1 MKKAFLILA
10 VLAISLFA
18 LLPFYEMLI
27 MGTYYTDQ
35 LYTGIKLLP
44 GTYLMENLK
53 NILKHDFFL
62 FYKNSLTVTMVNT
75 VMGVTISTL
84 AGYAFAKY
92 RFKGQGVLF
101 FIVISALAIPPQ
113 LGLVGFVIEMRSL
126 GWSNSLLPLMISGV
140 ANPFG
145 VFWMRQYIQGAV
157 PNEIVESG
165 RIDGCGDVLTLV
177 KIVLPLSK
185 ASLATISLFYAVQ
198 HWNEFLHA
206 TIYINTDSK
215 WPLQVVLR
223 NIIDML
229 ANDLNNSG
237 EVFMNPENF
246 KMATIV
252 ITVLPIM
259 CVYPFLQKYFTQGVM
274 MGSVK
279 G

>member
-101 FIVISALAIPPQ
+101 FIVISALTIPPQ

-165 RIDGCGDVLTLV
+165 RIDGCGEGMILARLV
-177 KIVLPLSK
+177 VPIIKPALVTIFLILFLWSWNSYMVPLVIVTNQKYYTIPLS
-185 ASLATISLFYAVQ
+185 ISLLST
-198 HWNEFLHA
+198 EFKNDDAARILCLSLS
-206 TIYINTDSK
+206 TI
-215 WPLQVVLR
+215 PVVLMFCLGSKHLIR
-223 NIIDML
+223 GL
-229 ANDLNNSG
+229 TA
-237 EVFMNPENF
+237 
-246 KMATIV
+246 
-252 ITVLPIM
+252 
-259 CVYPFLQKYFTQGVM
+259 
-274 MGSVK
+274 GSVK

>member
-165 RIDGCGDVLTLV
+165 RIDGCGEGMILARLV
-177 KIVLPLSK
+177 VP
-185 ASLATISLFYAVQ
+185 
-198 HWNEFLHA
+198 
-206 TIYINTDSK
+206 
-215 WPLQVVLR
+215 
-223 NIIDML
+223 IIKPARSEERRVGKECM
-229 ANDLNNSG
+229 
-237 EVFMNPENF
+237 
-246 KMATIV
+246 
-252 ITVLPIM
+252 
-259 CVYPFLQKYFTQGVM
+259 
-274 MGSVK
+274 
-279 G
+279 